1 MGYSLLSMGQH
12 QKGAAMK
19 GLRDAANREERREAA
34 NKKLKAAERQQKVG
48 TVVSGAT
55 TGAMV
60 GMQAGSVGGPAG
72 AAIGAVAGLAL
83 GELF

>member
-12 QKGAAMK
+12 QKSTAMK

-34 NKKLKAAERQQKVG
+34 NKKLKAAERQQ
-48 TVVSGAT
+48 TIS
-55 TGAMV
+55 
-60 GMQAGSVGGPAG
+60 SVGSG
-72 AAIGAVAGLAL
+72 AAIGGMVGGPIGAGIGAAAGLVV